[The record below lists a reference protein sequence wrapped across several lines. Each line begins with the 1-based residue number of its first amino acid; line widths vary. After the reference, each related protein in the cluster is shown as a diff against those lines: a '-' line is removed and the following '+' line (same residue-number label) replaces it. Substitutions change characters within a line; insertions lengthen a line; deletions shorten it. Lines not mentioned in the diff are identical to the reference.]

1 MYIFAFPMQHKKT
14 RSMKFTKM
22 HGTGNDY
29 IYVNGLVETIEN
41 PAEFAIQYSDWHKG
55 IGSDGLVMILA
66 SETCDFRM
74 RMFNADGSESEMC
87 GNASR
92 CIGKYVYDKGLTNK
106 TTLTLETLAGVKALQ
121 LFIGADQKVEKVTVD
136 MGEPILDAALIPVT
150 SDKNRVINEPLAFNS
165 EIQYNIT
172 TVSMGNPHAVI
183 FTTDILQLDLPKIG
197 PVIENATIFPR
208 RTNTEFIEVLT
219 QNISGLKN
227 GKFCIFG
234 RDEISNAIILRN
246 NEYIKIFDDLKNIDS
261 CNIAYIANDKQK
273 MFKFVGHSFRDLR
286 ILTIATFSDFS
297 LSENGMI
304 EIQLGRRNF
313 EIIVNKKT
321 LKANSFMLK
330 PLINSYVI
338 N

>member
-41 PAEFAIQYSDWHKG
+41 PAEFAIQYSDRHKG

-92 CIGKYVYDKGLTNK
+92 CIGKYVYDKGLINK

-165 EIQYNIT
+165 EVRYNIT

-219 QNISGLKN
+219 NNHVKMRVWERGSGETMACGTGACASVVAGVLNGLISRRTTVELLG
-227 GKFCIFG
+227 G
-234 RDEISNAIILRN
+234 E
-246 NEYIKIFDDLKNIDS
+246 
-261 CNIAYIANDKQK
+261 
-273 MFKFVGHSFRDLR
+273 
-286 ILTIATFSDFS
+286 LTIEWKEEDNHVYLTGGATTVF
-297 LSENGMI
+297 EG
-304 EIQLGRRNF
+304 EI
-313 EIIVNKKT
+313 
-321 LKANSFMLK
+321 
-330 PLINSYVI
+330 
-338 N
+338 

>member
-1 MYIFAFPMQHKKT
+1 
-14 RSMKFTKM
+14 MKFTKM

-41 PAEFAIQYSDWHKG
+41 PAEFAIQYSDRHKG

-106 TTLTLETLAGVKALQ
+106 TTLTLETLAGVKVLQ
-121 LFIGADQKVEKVTVD
+121 LFIGVDQKVEKVTVD

-183 FTTDILQLDLPKIG
+183 FTSDILQLDLPKIG

-219 QNISGLKN
+219 NNHVKMRVWERGSGETMACGTGACASVVAGVLNGLISRRTTVELLG
-227 GKFCIFG
+227 G
-234 RDEISNAIILRN
+234 E
-246 NEYIKIFDDLKNIDS
+246 
-261 CNIAYIANDKQK
+261 
-273 MFKFVGHSFRDLR
+273 
-286 ILTIATFSDFS
+286 LTIEWKEEDNHVYLTGGATTVF
-297 LSENGMI
+297 EG
-304 EIQLGRRNF
+304 EI
-313 EIIVNKKT
+313 
-321 LKANSFMLK
+321 
-330 PLINSYVI
+330 
-338 N
+338 

>member
-1 MYIFAFPMQHKKT
+1 
-14 RSMKFTKM
+14 MKFTKM

-41 PAEFAIQYSDWHKG
+41 PSEFAIQYSDRHKG

-106 TTLTLETLAGVKALQ
+106 TTLTLETLAGVKVLQ
-121 LFIGADQKVEKVTVD
+121 LFIGVDQKVEKVTVD

-197 PVIENATIFPR
+197 PVIENATIFTR

-219 QNISGLKN
+219 NNHVKMRVWERGSGETMACGTGACASVVAGVLNRLISRRTTVELLG
-227 GKFCIFG
+227 GK
-234 RDEISNAIILRN
+234 
-246 NEYIKIFDDLKNIDS
+246 
-261 CNIAYIANDKQK
+261 
-273 MFKFVGHSFRDLR
+273 
-286 ILTIATFSDFS
+286 LTIEWKEEDNHVYLTGGATTVF
-297 LSENGMI
+297 EG
-304 EIQLGRRNF
+304 EI
-313 EIIVNKKT
+313 
-321 LKANSFMLK
+321 
-330 PLINSYVI
+330 
-338 N
+338 

>member
-1 MYIFAFPMQHKKT
+1 
-14 RSMKFTKM
+14 MKFTKM

-41 PAEFAIQYSDWHKG
+41 PAEFAIQYSDRHKG

-183 FTTDILQLDLPKIG
+183 FSTDILQLDLPKIG

-219 QNISGLKN
+219 KNHVKMRVWERGSGETMACGTGACASVVAGVLNGLISRRTTVELLG
-227 GKFCIFG
+227 G
-234 RDEISNAIILRN
+234 E
-246 NEYIKIFDDLKNIDS
+246 
-261 CNIAYIANDKQK
+261 
-273 MFKFVGHSFRDLR
+273 
-286 ILTIATFSDFS
+286 LTIEWKEEDNHVYLTGGATTVF
-297 LSENGMI
+297 EG
-304 EIQLGRRNF
+304 EI
-313 EIIVNKKT
+313 
-321 LKANSFMLK
+321 
-330 PLINSYVI
+330 
-338 N
+338 

>member
-1 MYIFAFPMQHKKT
+1 
-14 RSMKFTKM
+14 MKFTKM

-41 PAEFAIQYSDWHKG
+41 PAEFAIQYSDRHKG

-92 CIGKYVYDKGLTNK
+92 CIGKYVYDKGLTNE
-106 TTLTLETLAGVKALQ
+106 TTLTLETLAGVKVLQ

-165 EIQYNIT
+165 EIRYNIT

-197 PVIENATIFPR
+197 PVIENAAIFPR

-219 QNISGLKN
+219 NNHVKMRVWERGSGETMACGTGACASVVAGVLNGLISRRTTVELLG
-227 GKFCIFG
+227 G
-234 RDEISNAIILRN
+234 E
-246 NEYIKIFDDLKNIDS
+246 
-261 CNIAYIANDKQK
+261 
-273 MFKFVGHSFRDLR
+273 
-286 ILTIATFSDFS
+286 LTIEWKEEDNHVYLTGGATTVF
-297 LSENGMI
+297 EG
-304 EIQLGRRNF
+304 EI
-313 EIIVNKKT
+313 
-321 LKANSFMLK
+321 
-330 PLINSYVI
+330 
-338 N
+338 